1 LKRTPDHEEKMPAA
15 APEQTEACRIEEDG
29 DDLVIRV
36 PRSVVS
42 RERVQALLDALV
54 PGQVHGRT
62 PANEEDAAQVT
73 DEIRRA
79 VWELLSAASVA
90 GTAADGGETA
100 AVGLPDEKLEQLY
113 FMSRVERGLRQI
125 DAGEFVS
132 HEEAKRRFGR

>member
-1 LKRTPDHEEKMPAA
+1 MESTPDREEKMPAA
-15 APEQTEACRIEEDG
+15 APEQAEVYRIEEDG

-42 RERVQALLDALV
+42 RQRVQALLDALV
-54 PGQVHGRT
+54 PGQGHGRI
-62 PANEEDAAQVT
+62 PPNEEDAAQIT
-73 DEIRRA
+73 DDLRRA
-79 VWELLSAASVA
+79 VWELLGSASAA
-90 GTAADGGETA
+90 GIGADGGEA
-100 AVGLPDEKLEQLY
+100 ATVGLPDDKLGQLY

>member
-1 LKRTPDHEEKMPAA
+1 MESTPDGEEKMPAA
-15 APEQTEACRIEEDG
+15 APEQTEVYRIEEDG

-42 RERVQALLDALV
+42 RERVQALLDALE

-62 PANEEDAAQVT
+62 PANEKDAARVT

-79 VWELLSAASVA
+79 VWELL
-90 GTAADGGETA
+90 GTASTAGPAVDDGETA
-100 AVGLPDEKLEQLY
+100 AVGLPDEKLEQLH

-132 HEEAKRRFGR
+132 HEEAKRRLGR